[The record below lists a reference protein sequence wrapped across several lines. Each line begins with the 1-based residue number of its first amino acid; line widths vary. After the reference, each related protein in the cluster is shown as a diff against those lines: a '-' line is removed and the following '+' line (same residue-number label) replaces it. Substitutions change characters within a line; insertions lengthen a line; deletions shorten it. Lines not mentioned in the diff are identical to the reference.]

1 MQEAIAGGLGVDKG
15 KVQIDYDAKQ
25 VSVDLGGAELDLEK
39 VAAAFEGTSF
49 GLAE

>member
-1 MQEAIAGGLGVDKG
+1 MAEGLGVEKG
-15 KVQIDYDAKQ
+15 KVQIDYDTKV

-39 VAAAFEGTSF
+39 VASAFEGTRF